1 MKKKILAIIPC
12 RSGSKGIKNK
22 NIINIFGKPLIY
34 YSIIFAKKCKF
45 IDKVI
50 LSTDSIKYKKIAER
64 YGLHVPFLRPKVI
77 SKDKS
82 LDIEVFKHTTEQL
95 KKNENYTPDLII
107 HLRPTTPLRKI
118 KILKKAINILNKNN
132 SLDSL
137 RSISLNK
144 FTPFKTWIFK
154 NNSLLIK
161 LVIRENKFKESYNVP
176 RQMLKST
183 YSQNAVYDIFK
194 TKLLKKNVI
203 NGKKIYGLITN
214 DHIDID
220 NLDDLKKLNK
230 EKRNFIKFNNYI
242 SK

>member
-1 MKKKILAIIPC
+1 
-12 RSGSKGIKNK
+12 
-22 NIINIFGKPLIY
+22 
-34 YSIIFAKKCKF
+34 
-45 IDKVI
+45 
-50 LSTDSIKYKKIAER
+50 
-64 YGLHVPFLRPKVI
+64 
-77 SKDKS
+77 
-82 LDIEVFKHTTEQL
+82 
-95 KKNENYTPDLII
+95 
-107 HLRPTTPLRKI
+107 
-118 KILKKAINILNKNN
+118 LNKNN